1 MCHYEK
7 RVLLDIKV
15 TNDNPVCR
23 DYRLRK
29 KKKEVDFFWLGSKL
43 DATVGINLGWVN
55 RELPCHPG
63 EDPETLLSPARR
75 INLKLINCPG
85 GVTETQNVSQM
96 RLVTTYTIS
105 IVIRILHA
113 FNSWWFMIQLC
124 LFLEEIQKSFQAVIN
139 SHSNEWEQVAL
150 STDCLHWTINMSEE
164 PPVLEM
170 HLNLFRKWN
179 EMEHFQTGQDFT
191 IRLGN
196 IT

>member
-1 MCHYEK
+1 
-7 RVLLDIKV
+7 
-15 TNDNPVCR
+15 
-23 DYRLRK
+23 
-29 KKKEVDFFWLGSKL
+29 
-43 DATVGINLGWVN
+43 
-55 RELPCHPG
+55 
-63 EDPETLLSPARR
+63 
-75 INLKLINCPG
+75 
-85 GVTETQNVSQM
+85 
-96 RLVTTYTIS
+96 
-105 IVIRILHA
+105 
-113 FNSWWFMIQLC
+113 MIQLC

-164 PPVLEM
+164 PRVLEM